1 MIYTIGE
8 TVLDIIINTMQTV
21 QMRPGGSML
30 NTAIS
35 LGRLN
40 IPVSHISLIANDK
53 ASEMLLSFFEENG
66 VATNWLHRETGMKT
80 SLALAFL
87 DENRNADY
95 SFYKEELTK
104 TPDFFFPDV
113 SPLDIVH
120 FGSFFSLN
128 PILHKPLHE
137 FLINARK
144 NGALIL
150 YDPNFRSPHLPQ
162 LHKLMPMIEA
172 NLSVAQIVKAS
183 NDDLE
188 NIFKV
193 RTPID
198 AWKIINRYSVE
209 ILVYTMGANGSWVFT
224 AEESLFVPSIKIE
237 LLSTIGA
244 GDTFSAGIIFYMYK
258 MMEQGI
264 KYHQF
269 SRAQWEKC
277 LELATVFAAE
287 TCQSYD
293 NYLSC
298 SFAKKYPYV
307 R

>member
-1 MIYTIGE
+1 M
-8 TVLDIIINTMQTV
+8 DTV

-40 IPVSHISLIANDK
+40 IPVSHISLIANDR
-53 ASEMLLSFFEENG
+53 ASEMLLSFLEENG
-66 VATNWLHRETGMKT
+66 VATNCLHREIEIKT

-104 TPDFFFPDV
+104 TPDLFFPEV
-113 SPLDIVH
+113 SPFDIVH

-128 PILHKPLHE
+128 RILHKPLHE
-137 FLINARK
+137 FLIKARK
-144 NGALIL
+144 NKAVIL
-150 YDPNFRSPHLPQ
+150 YDPNFRTPHLPQ
-162 LHKLMPMIEA
+162 LNKLMPLIEA
-172 NLSVAQIVKAS
+172 NLAVAQIVKAS

-198 AWKIINRYSVE
+198 AWNIIKEYKVE
-209 ILVYTMGANGSWVFT
+209 ILVYTMGENGSWVFT
-224 AEESLFVPSIKIE
+224 AQDSLFVPSNKIE
-237 LLSTIGA
+237 IVSTIGA
-244 GDTFSAGIIFYMYK
+244 GDTFSAGIIFYLHQ

-264 KYHQF
+264 RYHQF
-269 SRAQWEKC
+269 SRAQWKKC
-277 LELATVFAAE
+277 LELATLFAAE

-298 SFAKKYPYV
+298 SFVNNYHYV